1 MPRNRIAISVSL
13 PPELA
18 ATFDR
23 IARGEKK
30 TRSAL
35 MRDLLSV
42 YQQRKDEQELARL
55 QLYGAALARDSGVL
69 TEKDVERIVFE
80 DR

>member
-13 PPELA
+13 PPEQAAALDRLA
-18 ATFDR
+18 R
-23 IARGEKK
+23 KEKK

-35 MRDLLSV
+35 MRDMLSV
-42 YQQRKDEQELARL
+42 YQQQREEQELAKL
-55 QLYGAALARDSGVL
+55 QQYGAGLSRDAGIL
-69 TEKDVERIVFE
+69 TEADVERIVFE

>member
-1 MPRNRIAISVSL
+1 MPRNRVAVSVSL

-18 ATFDR
+18 EVFER
-23 IARGEKK
+23 LARMEKK

-35 MRDLLSV
+35 MRDMLSV
-42 YQQRKDEQELARL
+42 YQQRQEEMELAKL
-55 QLYGAALARDSGVL
+55 QSYGASLARDAGIL
-69 TEKDVERIVFE
+69 TEEDVERIVFE